1 MMEQMGGDEHFVLL
15 YRALRDFRSMRRR
28 ADIEA
33 LMARL
38 RGRSANLLS
47 YDDVR
52 KKLKVSGGADRG
64 VQDIPLDAI
73 VGSVDRYDDFSRT
86 FLPRRDNDAHRWARV
101 EMATLSLTGLPPIEV
116 YQIGQVYFVLDGNH
130 RVSVARQ
137 LGATHIEAHITEVKT
152 KVPLT
157 PDIQPDELIVKARL
171 ADFLERTRLDE
182 LRPGADLSATA
193 PGNYRFLEEQIEVQ
207 QHLLSERL
215 GRPVSYEEAVGA
227 WYDEVYAPVVQL
239 IKDRGILRHFPRR
252 TPTDLYAWIIR
263 HKADLTKT
271 LNWEIEPG
279 VAALDLVTHFTAS
292 PQQMLMRIGERV
304 LDVVMPDELEG
315 GPSPGEWRKEHVVI
329 QQSERL
335 LANIFVPINDKEISW
350 QSLDQALAV
359 AQREGGHIYGL
370 HVVTSPVQK
379 ESEAVDHIRT
389 EFLRRCAAA
398 GIVGEFAVEVGG
410 IARKICD
417 RSRWTDLVVVGL
429 SHPPANQ
436 PLSRLSSGFSTLV
449 RRCSRPLLA
458 VPGVV
463 SPLKKAL
470 VAYDGSPKANEALFL
485 ATYLS
490 GHWNMG
496 LIVVRATENSRA
508 SSDLMARTEEYV
520 KACGVEA
527 AFLEV
532 AGPASQVILEMAA
545 KHDADLIIMGGYSLN
560 PVLEV
565 VFGSTVDSILQAR
578 NYPVLICR

>member
-1 MMEQMGGDEHFVLL
+1 MMEQMGGDEQFILL
-15 YRALRDFRSMRRR
+15 YKALRDFRSMRRR

-33 LMARL
+33 LMARI
-38 RGRSANLLS
+38 RGRSVNLLS

-52 KKLKVSGGADRG
+52 KKLKAGGGADRG

-86 FLPRRDNDAHRWARV
+86 FLPRRDNDANRWARV

-137 LGATHIEAHITEVKT
+137 LGATHIEAHVTEVKT
-152 KVPLT
+152 RVPLT
-157 PDIQPDELIVKARL
+157 PDVQPDELITKARL

-182 LRPGADLSATA
+182 LRPGADLNATA
-193 PGNYRFLEEQIEVQ
+193 PGNYRLLEEQIEVQ
-207 QHLLSERL
+207 HYLLSEQL
-215 GRPVSYEEAVGA
+215 GRSVSYEEAVCA
-227 WYDEVYAPVVQL
+227 WYDEVYAPVIQL
-239 IKDRGILRHFPRR
+239 IKDRGILRYFPKR

-263 HKADLTKT
+263 HKTELTKN
-271 LNWEIEPG
+271 LNWEIDPE
-279 VAALDLVTHFTAS
+279 VAALDLVTHVVSS
-292 PQQMLMRIGERV
+292 PQQMLMRIGGRF
-304 LDVVMPDELEG
+304 LDAVTPDELEG
-315 GPSPGEWRKEHVVI
+315 GPSPGEWRKEHVAI
-329 QQSERL
+329 QQTERL
-335 LANIFVPINDKEISW
+335 LANIFVPMNDKEISW
-350 QSLDQALAV
+350 QSLDQALKV

-370 HVVTSPVQK
+370 HVVTSPAQK
-379 ESEAVDHIRT
+379 ESEAVGHIRA
-389 EFLRRCAAA
+389 EFLQRCAAA

-429 SHPPANQ
+429 SHPPDNQ

-458 VPGVV
+458 VPGIV

-470 VAYDGSPKANEALFL
+470 LAYDGSPKANEALFL

-490 GHWNMG
+490 GHWKMP
-496 LIVVRATENSRA
+496 LVIVRAIENSRS
-508 SSDLMARTEEYV
+508 SSDLMTRTEEYV
-520 KACGVEA
+520 KACGVQA
-527 AFLEV
+527 TFLEIP
-532 AGPASQVILEMAA
+532 GPPGQVILEAAA
-545 KHDADLIIMGGYSLN
+545 KHEADLIIMGGYSLN

-565 VFGSTVDSILQAR
+565 VFGSTVDTILQAR
-578 NYPVLICR
+578 RYPVLICR